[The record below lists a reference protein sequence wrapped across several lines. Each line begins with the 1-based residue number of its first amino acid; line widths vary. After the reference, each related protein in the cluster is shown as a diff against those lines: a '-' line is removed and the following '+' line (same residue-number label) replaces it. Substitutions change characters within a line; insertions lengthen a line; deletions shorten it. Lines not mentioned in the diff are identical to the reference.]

1 MALNSEKTMELTLS
15 NISKMSPNMD
25 LQEAKTTVNLW
36 SRESY
41 SKKILNIQ
49 NGETITNPIDSKI
62 KMFLRN
68 SRSEFMTKSS
78 PKLLPS

>member
-1 MALNSEKTMELTLS
+1 MVLNSDKTMELTLS
-15 NISKMSPNMD
+15 NISKMSPHMD
-25 LQEAKTTVNLW
+25 LQEAKMTVNMW
-36 SRESY
+36 SKESCL
-41 SKKILNIQ
+41 KKVLNIQ

-68 SRSEFMTKSS
+68 SRSEFMTRSS